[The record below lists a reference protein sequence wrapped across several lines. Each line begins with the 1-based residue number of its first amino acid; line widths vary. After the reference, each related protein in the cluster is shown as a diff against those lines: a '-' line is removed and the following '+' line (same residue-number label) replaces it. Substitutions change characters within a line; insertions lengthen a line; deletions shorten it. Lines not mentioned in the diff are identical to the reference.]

1 MNDLIQQI
9 KILNQDEV
17 DKLNSHIDTLKFK
30 ESTVFGDG
38 KTENTIYNPDVRTSS
53 GTSLLETHELTLN
66 FHNKINQGL
75 DEYKKRLVNINEIFS
90 YYPVPGGY
98 DTHSWRED
106 IQVLEYEKNQE
117 YKFHHDVA
125 NHKEMYGFYRTISVI
140 VYLTNN
146 FEGGGTLFPHM
157 RYKPEPGYALIFP
170 SNWCYPHAGELVT
183 EGIKRVAVTWY
194 YVELN

>member
-1 MNDLIQQI
+1 MNDLIQVV
-9 KILNQDEV
+9 KILELDEV
-17 DKLNSHIDTLKFK
+17 EELNNLVDTLEFQK
-30 ESTVFGDG
+30 STVFSRDR
-38 KTENTIYNPDVRTSS
+38 NDNPKSNDSIRTSTGS
-53 GTSLLETHELTLN
+53 FLDENHEITLN
-66 FHNKINQGL
+66 FHNKINEGL
-75 DEYKKRLVNINEIFS
+75 LEYKRRVEKIQDIFS

-98 DTHSWRED
+98 DTHSWRES
-106 IQVLEYEKNQE
+106 IQVLQYEKNQE

-125 NHKEMYGFYRTISVI
+125 NHKEKYEFHRAISVI
-140 VYLTNN
+140 VYLTND

-194 YVELN
+194 YVERN

>member
-1 MNDLIQQI
+1 MHDLIQVI
-9 KILNQDEV
+9 KILEPNEIKELNNFIDNFEFSKSSVMLKSQGNDFDNTYRSSTGCFLDE
-17 DKLNSHIDTLKFK
+17 N
-30 ESTVFGDG
+30 
-38 KTENTIYNPDVRTSS
+38 
-53 GTSLLETHELTLN
+53 HEITMN
-66 FHNKINQGL
+66 FHSKINQGL
-75 DEYKKRLVNINEIFS
+75 DEYKKRLVNIHEIFS
-90 YYPVPGGY
+90 YYPMIGGY
-98 DTHSWRED
+98 DTHSWRES

-125 NHKEMYGFYRTISVI
+125 NHKERYEFHRTISVI
-140 VYLTNN
+140 VYLTND

-157 RYKPEPGYALIFP
+157 RYKPEPGHALIFP